1 MRLGRGSD
9 AASMLFVFRD
19 VNGNVETLAT
29 RMVANISDAMLHY
42 VAREPKRKRC
52 AMWLTAWSTRQRTD
66 EAANEA
72 APFAY
77 TPCLRLAPMKSSRS
91 PSSTAFVLLISTLV
105 RRSLIRLLSST

>member
-52 AMWLTAWSTRQRTD
+52 ATWLTAWSTRQRTD
-66 EAANEA
+66 KA

-105 RRSLIRLLSST
+105 RRSLI

>member
-19 VNGNVETLAT
+19 VNGNVETQAT
-29 RMVANISDAMLHY
+29 RMVANISDAMLQY

-52 AMWLTAWSTRQRTD
+52 ATWLTRQRAN

-105 RRSLIRLLSST
+105 RRSLIRLL